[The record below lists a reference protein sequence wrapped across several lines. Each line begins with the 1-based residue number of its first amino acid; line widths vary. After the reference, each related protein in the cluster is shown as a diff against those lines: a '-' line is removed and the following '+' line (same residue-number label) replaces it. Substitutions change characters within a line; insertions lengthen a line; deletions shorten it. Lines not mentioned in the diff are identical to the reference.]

1 MVFDMNI
8 FAISDLHLSF
18 SSDKPMDVFGAEW
31 ENHDQKMKKNWEQS
45 VLPEDIVIIP
55 GDVSWGM
62 KPKDTESDFRW
73 IHELPGMKLFVKG
86 NHDFWWGSIGRVRG
100 MCNASMHILQNDCVT
115 LDGIAFAGS
124 RGWTVVPEN
133 STNAQELKIY
143 RRELMRLEFSLQ
155 SAQKLSQG
163 RPIVAM
169 LHFPPFADRKEG
181 SGFTELLEKYGVNTC
196 VYGHLHGEGLRAAFN
211 GEKNGVKYACT
222 SCDGLGFR
230 LLELTE
236 V

>member
-1 MVFDMNI
+1 MRI
-8 FAISDLHLSF
+8 FAIGDLHLPGGQL
-18 SSDKPMDVFGAEW
+18 KPMDIFGAHW
-31 ENHDQKMKKNWEQS
+31 EGHFDKICADWRARVTEEDV
-45 VLPEDIVIIP
+45 VLLP
-55 GDVSWGM
+55 GDLSWAM
-62 KPKDTESDFRW
+62 TLEEAAPDLAAICT
-73 IHELPGMKLFVKG
+73 LPGRKILLRG
-86 NHDFWWGSIGRVRG
+86 NHDYWWSSITRVRG
-100 MCNASMHILQNDCVT
+100 LLPAGNYALQNDA
-115 LDGIAFAGS
+115 LAIDGAVFAGS

-169 LHFPPFADRKEG
+169 LHFPPFGDRKEG

-196 VYGHLHGEGLRAAFN
+196 VYGHLHGEGLRTAFN

-230 LLELTE
+230 LLELAE